1 MLDDDTLALDL
12 DDSRQAGVFFVTEDD
27 LTALAALAQDAE
39 LLLCR
44 LDLRD
49 CDSHTELMARLQ
61 AALALPDPAP
71 RWETLGDLLRDLGW
85 LAARGVRY
93 VVVSSAVRDRVLA
106 AADVYP
112 RVVAFYAALEEDA
125 QRLAVIR
132 PGAGQRGPTLV
143 VYRLPAGGA
152 ALP

>member
-85 LAARGVRY
+85 LPAPGY
-93 VVVSSAVRDRVLA
+93 VLLFSH
-106 AADVYP
+106 AADLRDADETSFDTLLDLLDLACVDWQDRGIP
-112 RVVAFYAALEEDA
+112 FWAFL
-125 QRLAVIR
+125 
-132 PGAGQRGPTLV
+132 
-143 VYRLPAGGA
+143 
-152 ALP
+152 ALPDSDFPSLDTLDLPPDP